1 MNPINQNNEHVQNL
15 QLTNEEIQSIP
26 AFAQADDATLEKLR
40 SAVYELSILLY
51 QIHHHESA

>member
-1 MNPINQNNEHVQNL
+1 MKPIHQKNEHELNL

-26 AFAQADDATLEKLR
+26 AFAAADEATLEKLR
-40 SAVYELSILLY
+40 SAVYDLSILLY

>member
-15 QLTNEEIQSIP
+15 QLTKEEIQSIP
-26 AFAQADDATLEKLR
+26 AFAQAGDATLEKLR